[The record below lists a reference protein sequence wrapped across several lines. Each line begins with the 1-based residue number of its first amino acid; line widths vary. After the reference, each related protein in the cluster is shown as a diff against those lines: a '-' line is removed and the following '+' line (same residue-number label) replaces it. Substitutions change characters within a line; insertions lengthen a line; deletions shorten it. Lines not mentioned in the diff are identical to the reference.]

1 MASQRKG
8 SSETAPSDSGFLKQF
23 HHLPKLVVFDLDY
36 TLWPYWVDTHIDL
49 PIRKTSDGTVC
60 DRRGTKL
67 KIYAET
73 KKVLETLKENK
84 ILIAA
89 ASRTQEPPAARDMLK
104 YFDIDKYFDFKEIYP
119 GEKTAHFHR
128 FYTLAIPCRQAEATT
143 KTSKFLFHCYR
154 DGNSVDSELNLI
166 SLYPEVKDILQSMSK
181 HFLLAVAS
189 RVEDITVAYQ
199 LLSFCQI
206 SSYFPLKEIYPTSK
220 SIHLKRLQARS
231 GHHAHEMLFFDDDKR
246 NIRDSKNIGV
256 QAVQV
261 LNGLSWHVVIEGLSL
276 FSQSQSSI

>member
-1 MASQRKG
+1 MLNVSLQFSLLCVLNLSFNNLLFVAALMASQRKG

-128 FYTLAIPCRQAEATT
+128 I
-143 KTSKFLFHCYR
+143 KK
-154 DGNSVDSELNLI
+154 DSNVQ
-166 SLYPEVKDILQSMSK
+166 Y
-181 HFLLAVAS
+181 
-189 RVEDITVAYQ
+189 ED
-199 LLSFCQI
+199 
-206 SSYFPLKEIYPTSK
+206 
-220 SIHLKRLQARS
+220 
-231 GHHAHEMLFFDDDKR
+231 MLFFDDENR
-246 NIRDSKNIGV
+246 NIVTISK
-256 QAVQV
+256 
-261 LNGLSWHVVIEGLSL
+261 LNVVCFYLRGEMSMRILKEGLAL
-276 FSQSQSSI
+276 FDQKRSNK

>member
-1 MASQRKG
+1 MLNVSLQFSLLCVLNLSFNNLLFVAALMASQRKG

-143 KTSKFLFHCYR
+143 KTSK
-154 DGNSVDSELNLI
+154 V
-166 SLYPEVKDILQSMSK
+166 
-181 HFLLAVAS
+181 
-189 RVEDITVAYQ
+189 
-199 LLSFCQI
+199 
-206 SSYFPLKEIYPTSK
+206 TSK
-220 SIHLKRLQARS
+220 KWTSCT
-231 GHHAHEMLFFDDDKR
+231 
-246 NIRDSKNIGV
+246 
-256 QAVQV
+256 
-261 LNGLSWHVVIEGLSL
+261 
-276 FSQSQSSI
+276 